1 MEHSEQLLTTREAA
15 DALGV
20 TPQTIARW
28 VDNGRL
34 TPALRGPGLRG
45 VMWFRPEDVDTP
57 PLQGGL
63 LADPFQHP
71 AVEWTFH
78 S

>member
-1 MEHSEQLLTTREAA
+1 MRNVTHMDEQETLLTTREAA

-20 TPQTIARW
+20 APQTIARW
-28 VDNGRL
+28 VDSGRL

-45 VMWFRPEDVDTP
+45 VMFFDPSDVDA
-57 PLQGGL
+57 
-63 LADPFQHP
+63 LAKE
-71 AVEWTFH
+71 A